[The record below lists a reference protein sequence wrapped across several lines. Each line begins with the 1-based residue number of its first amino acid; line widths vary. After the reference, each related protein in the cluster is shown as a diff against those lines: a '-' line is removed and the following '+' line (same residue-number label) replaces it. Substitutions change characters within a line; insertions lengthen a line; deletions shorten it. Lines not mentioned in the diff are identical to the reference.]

1 MDRLI
6 YTALSAAR
14 SLVDRQ
20 AVVANNLANVNTDG
34 FRADVSM
41 LAAAPV
47 SGAGL
52 ATRVAVTDGTP
63 ATDFTPGPSIQTGRA
78 LDVAIQGQ
86 GWLTVQAP
94 DGSEAYTRAGSLAVS
109 SDGTLVTQSG
119 LPVLSDSGPIAIPP
133 DSTISIGSD
142 GTVSAIPTQPPFT
155 NATPLGQLKLVNP
168 GDQNLVKGPDGLFRQ
183 KDGSDAAADA
193 TVSVVSGVL
202 EGSNVSPAEVMVSM
216 ISLARQFEMQM
227 KMLQS
232 AQDNSQHAAELLTTS

>member
-34 FRADVSM
+34 FRADVSV
-41 LAAAPV
+41 LSAAPI
-47 SGAGL
+47 AGRGL
-52 ATRVAVTDGTP
+52 PTRVSVTEGAL
-63 ATDFTPGPSIQTGRA
+63 ATDFTPGPSIPTGRA

-86 GWLTVQAP
+86 GLLTVQAP

-109 SDGTLVTQSG
+109 PDGTLVTQSG
-119 LPVLSDSGPIAIPP
+119 LPVLSDGGPIAIPP
-133 DSTISIGSD
+133 DSTISI

-155 NATPLGQLKLVNP
+155 NATPLGQIKLVNP
-168 GDQNLVKGPDGLFRQ
+168 DEQNLVKGADGLFRQ
-183 KDGSDAAADA
+183 KDGSDAAVDP
-193 TVSVVSGVL
+193 SVTLVSGVL

-227 KMLQS
+227 KMLQN

>member
-34 FRADVSM
+34 FRADVSV
-41 LAAAPV
+41 LSAAPV
-47 SGAGL
+47 TGTGL
-52 ATRVAVTDGTP
+52 GTRVSVTEGTP
-63 ATDFTPGPSIQTGRA
+63 GTDYTPGPSIPTGRA

-109 SDGTLVTQSG
+109 PDGTLVTQNG

-142 GTVSAIPTQPPFT
+142 GTVSAIPTQPPFSDP
-155 NATPLGQLKLVNP
+155 TPLGQIKLVNP
-168 GDQNLVKGPDGLFRQ
+168 PDQDLVKGADGLFRQ
-183 KDGSDAAADA
+183 KDGSDAEVDP
-193 TVSVVSGVL
+193 TVTVVSGVL

-227 KMLQS
+227 KMLQT
-232 AQDNSQHAAELLTTS
+232 AQDNSQQAAQLLSTT